1 MKKRQFTCAITFL
14 VTPAMYQ
21 EIKSASDELEVGV
34 SDFLRQAA
42 EDKLR
47 QKSLNTTPAIEEKE
61 CSQKDQKNTNL
72 IGGE

>member
-21 EIKSASDELEVGV
+21 EIKSVSDDLEVGV
-34 SDFLRQAA
+34 SDFLRQAV

-47 QKSLNTTPAIEEKE
+47 QKSLESKPAIEEEGMPPERARKYGF
-61 CSQKDQKNTNL
+61 DRRR
-72 IGGE
+72 